1 MKKIRL
7 KPWMEY
13 VLVFILLLG
22 MKATLG
28 RLFPSDDPEGGNLL
42 VNGVFALLLTA
53 GYIVADRRLRKNRK
67 YKEEVQ
73 RRLKNE

>member
-22 MKATLG
+22 VKATLG

-42 VNGVFALLLTA
+42 VNGPLPFCLLLVILWPTA
-53 GYIVADRRLRKNRK
+53 ACAKTVNIKKK
-67 YKEEVQ
+67 Y
-73 RRLKNE
+73 NED